1 MRVRDAGDDQRG
13 VHRIGHARH
22 RSTDPQPA
30 FLMGYPHKPHAR
42 ENPVLSA
49 HFGDPA
55 ARSLDVWK
63 QRGGYRALEQA
74 LGMSTADIVTVVK
87 DSGLRGRGG
96 AGFPTGMK
104 WSFMKP
110 GDGKPH
116 YLCVNADE
124 SEPGTFKDREIMRWT
139 PHALIEG
146 AAIGSYAMGA
156 ETCYI
161 YIRGEF
167 TEPLTV
173 MNAAVKEAYAAG
185 IVGPNAMGTGK
196 RIDVHVHMGAGAYI
210 CGEETAL
217 MNSLEGRRGNPRI
230 KPPFPAQAGVFGMP
244 TTINNVET
252 LAAVPHILTRGAA
265 WYNALSL
272 GSPKSTGTK
281 LISVCGHIAQPGNY
295 EITLGFPMKDLVFDL
310 AGGMRPG
317 RTLKAVIPGG
327 SSVPIMTAAEIEDCP
342 TDYEGIAAKGSM
354 LGSGGM
360 IVMDDSADMVY
371 QIWRL
376 ARFYAHE
383 SCAQCTQ
390 CREGTA
396 WTTKVLERIL
406 AGKGK
411 EEDLQLLL
419 DLSENMT
426 GKTICVLS
434 DSCAAPI
441 VSGIQKFRS
450 EFEAYISKA
459 RKPALA
465 GV

>member
-1 MRVRDAGDDQRG
+1 MGFPHASHPRETVVLSRYFGDAG
-13 VHRIGHARH
+13 
-22 RSTDPQPA
+22 
-30 FLMGYPHKPHAR
+30 
-42 ENPVLSA
+42 
-49 HFGDPA
+49 
-55 ARSLDVWK
+55 ARSYRGWVE
-63 QRGGYRALEQA
+63 RGGYAALRQA
-74 LGMSTADIVTVVK
+74 LDMAPDEVTAVVK
-87 DSGLRGRGG
+87 ESGLRGRGG
-96 AGFPTGMK
+96 AGFPTGLK
-104 WSFMKP
+104 WSFMPKN
-110 GDGKPH
+110 DGKPH
-116 YLCVNADE
+116 YLICNADE

-139 PHALIEG
+139 PHQLIEG
-146 AAIGSYAMGA
+146 CAIAAYAIGA

-167 TEPLTV
+167 TEPLRI
-173 MNAAVKEAYAAG
+173 MAAAVAEAYAEGVLGANVLG
-185 IVGPNAMGTGK
+185 SGK
-196 RIDVHVHMGAGAYI
+196 RIDVVVHRGAGAYI

-217 MNSLEGRRGNPRI
+217 MNSLEGKRGNPRI

-265 WYNALSL
+265 WYKALCL
-272 GSPKSTGTK
+272 GNPKSTGTK
-281 LISVCGHIAQPGNY
+281 LISVCGHIARPGNY